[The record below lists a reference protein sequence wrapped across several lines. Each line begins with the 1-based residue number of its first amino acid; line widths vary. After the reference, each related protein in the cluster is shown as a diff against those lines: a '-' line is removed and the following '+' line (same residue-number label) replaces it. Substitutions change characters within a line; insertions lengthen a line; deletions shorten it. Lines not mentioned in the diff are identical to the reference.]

1 MAVGEEIRAKG
12 NLPSAVNDPVQM
24 PTSLQ
29 GCQS

>member
-1 MAVGEEIRAKG
+1 MVVVGEIRAKG
-12 NLPSAVNDPVQM
+12 NLPSAVNDPLQM